1 MQRYVFILFLPIL
14 TVRDVLQLAGVTPAA
29 DDAVG
34 GARIDTEGCGEFGV
48 CLAVEIWWE
57 GFEELALLESGSC
70 GDRGCKLSRVCF
82 WKGEEDV
89 GVVTKD
95 YRGHRHCA
103 LVVGV
108 EAGQS
113 VLDDAIFH
121 YAEADRIIARR
132 NVIRPRRRTEATN
145 SSPQLALYSDCQAE
159 NLSLKSA
166 AWTGV
171 RAKRMSW
178 AFSRMV

>member
-57 GFEELALLESGSC
+57 GFEELALLEGGSC

-121 YAEADRIIARR
+121 YAEGGQDHRE
-132 NVIRPRRRTEATN
+132 TER
-145 SSPQLALYSDCQAE
+145 YQAE
-159 NLSLKSA
+159 AADGGDELVSA
-166 AWTGV
+166 AGAV
-171 RAKRMSW
+171 
-178 AFSRMV
+178 F